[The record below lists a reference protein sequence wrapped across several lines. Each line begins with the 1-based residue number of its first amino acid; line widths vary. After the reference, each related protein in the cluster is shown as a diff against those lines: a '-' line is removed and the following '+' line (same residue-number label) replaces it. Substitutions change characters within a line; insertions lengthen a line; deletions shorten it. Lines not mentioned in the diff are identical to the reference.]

1 MRVSQRVGALAMLVS
16 AGVIV
21 AAGWRSITPPAP
33 PPADA
38 VNPARSSAW
47 LSRLPDGEVKRKFIL
62 DCTGCHQFDEK
73 IARPQGTPRS
83 EAQWAEA
90 VTRMLGYAGA
100 STSFPVIAADRDAKA
115 TAAWLAKSLAAG
127 DVADAQVPRSRQ
139 ADVRE
144 YPMPV
149 AQDLPHDLMVEPNGD
164 VVITGMFTH
173 RLYRLKPESGALSE
187 IPIPV
192 AEGANPRAIDRDA
205 SGRTWVVL
213 GQPKQLASVA
223 ADTQWRSWDVG
234 MYPHSL
240 AMAPD
245 GKVWFNGHFTHAPE
259 LIGVVDPAGDKVT
272 TYPVPPHPTL
282 AKGPGGPI
290 PYEIRASRDG
300 RIWLSELQGNRLVA
314 FTPKTG
320 KFQTFTMPTSHSGPR
335 RFDVDTKGI
344 LWIPAYSAN
353 LLVRLDP
360 ATGKFTEIPL
370 PMKDV
375 LPYVARVDPRD
386 GAVWLGSAAA
396 DVLLRYDPGSRR
408 FDTFPLPSRGA
419 LVRHLAVD
427 PRDGAVW
434 LAYGA
439 SPGIPARVARVTG
452 YSPPTVLKKR
462 EK

>member
-1 MRVSQRVGALAMLVS
+1 MTVALLAGTLALLGS
-16 AGVIV
+16 AGILV
-21 AAGWRSITPPAP
+21 AAAQWPTDPAP
-33 PPADA
+33 IAADS
-38 VNPARSSAW
+38 ARSSAW
-47 LSRLPDGEVKRKFIL
+47 LSRLPDGAAKRKFIL

-73 IARPQGTPRS
+73 IARAQGRPRT
-83 EAQWAEA
+83 EAEWAEA

-100 STSFPVIAADRDAKA
+100 TTSFPVIAPDRDPKA

-127 DVADAQVPRSRQ
+127 DPADVALTASSQ
-139 ADVRE
+139 ADVKE
-144 YPMPV
+144 YMMPV
-149 AQDLPHDLMVEPNGD
+149 AHDLPHDLVVEPSGD
-164 VVITGMFTH
+164 VLITGMFTH
-173 RLYRLKPESGALSE
+173 RLYRLRPESGALTE

-192 AEGANPRAIDRDA
+192 AESANPRAIDRDA

-213 GQPKQLASVA
+213 GQPKRLAVVV

-240 AMAPD
+240 AVAAD
-245 GKVWFNGHFTHAPE
+245 GKVWFNGHFTREPE
-259 LIGVVDPAGDKVT
+259 LIGFVDPAGDRVVT
-272 TYPVPPHPTL
+272 FTVPPHPTL

-290 PYEIRASRDG
+290 PYEIRAAPDG
-300 RIWLSELQGNRLVA
+300 RIWLGELQGNRLVA

-320 KFQTFTMPTSHSGPR
+320 KFRTFTMPTPHSGPR
-335 RFDVDTKGI
+335 RFDVDAEGI

-360 ATGKFTEIPL
+360 ATGRFTEIPL
-370 PMKDV
+370 PLKDA

-386 GAVWLGSAAA
+386 GAVWLGTAAA

-427 PRDGAVW
+427 PRSGSIW

-439 SPGIPARVARVTG
+439 SPGIPARVARVRLSSRT
-452 YSPPTVLKKR
+452 K
-462 EK
+462 

>member
-1 MRVSQRVGALAMLVS
+1 MTVSRFAGTLAMLGS

-21 AAGWRSITPPAP
+21 AAAWRPGAPPAATSLAAP
-33 PPADA
+33 PGAPD
-38 VNPARSSAW
+38 PARSSAW
-47 LSRLPDGEVKRKFIL
+47 LSRLPDGQAKRKFIL

-73 IARPQGTPRS
+73 IARPQGVPRT

-100 STSFPVIAADRDAKA
+100 TTTFPVIAADRDAMA
-115 TAAWLAKSLAAG
+115 TAAWLAKSLAPG
-127 DVADAQVPRSRQ
+127 DVADVAVAASKR
-139 ADVRE
+139 ADIKE
-144 YPMPV
+144 YMMPE
-149 AQDLPHDLMVEPNGD
+149 AQDLPHDVVVERSGD

-192 AEGANPRAIDRDA
+192 VASSNPRAIDRDA

-213 GQPKQLASVA
+213 GQPKKLAAVV

-240 AMAPD
+240 ALAPD
-245 GKVWFNGHFTHAPE
+245 GKVWFNGHFTREPE
-259 LIGVVDPAGDKVT
+259 LIGFVDPDGDTVA
-272 TYPVPPHPTL
+272 TYPVPSHPTL

-290 PYEIRASRDG
+290 PYEIRAAPDG
-300 RIWLSELQGNRLVA
+300 RIWLGELQGNRLVA

-335 RFDVDTKGI
+335 RFDVDAEGI
-344 LWIPAYSAN
+344 VWIPAYSAN

-370 PMKDV
+370 PVKDAV
-375 LPYVARVDPRD
+375 PYVVRVDPRD
-386 GAVWLGSAAA
+386 GAVWLGTAAA
-396 DVLLRYDPGSRR
+396 DVLLRYDQRSGR
-408 FDTFPLPSRGA
+408 FDTVPLPSRGA
-419 LVRHLAVD
+419 LVRHMAVD
-427 PRDGAVW
+427 PRNGAVW

-439 SPGIPARVARVTG
+439 SPGIPARIARVM
-452 YSPPTVLKKR
+452 VK
-462 EK
+462 